1 LPNLARGRT
10 TNNENRTPELG
21 EFEMADDLEKI
32 LALRKDLLA
41 FGQLVDDQ
49 FAGVAALLR
58 LSSRPHYGGSDS

>member
-1 LPNLARGRT
+1 
-10 TNNENRTPELG
+10 
-21 EFEMADDLEKI
+21 MADDLEKI